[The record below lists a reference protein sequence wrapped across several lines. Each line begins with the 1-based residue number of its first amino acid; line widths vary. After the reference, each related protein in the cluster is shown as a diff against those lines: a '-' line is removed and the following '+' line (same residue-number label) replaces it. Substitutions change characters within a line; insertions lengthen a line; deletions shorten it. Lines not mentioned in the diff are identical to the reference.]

1 MANVKCPKCGGQ
13 NITYQ
18 REQVGGVGAS
28 TNRVV
33 IQKPK
38 KSKGC
43 LYWLLIG
50 FWLEPMYWICIGW
63 WWRLLFGGGNHGG
76 LNFNANKTMNQT
88 VAICQ
93 SCGHTWRVS

>member
-1 MANVKCPKCGGQ
+1 MSKICPKCGGQ

-18 REQVGGVGAS
+18 REQVGGVGVS

-33 IQKPK
+33 VQKSK

-50 FWLEPMYWICIGW
+50 FWLEPAYWICIGW
-63 WWRLLFGGGNHGG
+63 WWRLLLGGGNHGG
-76 LNFNANKTMNQT
+76 LNFNANKTTNQT

-93 SCGHTWRVS
+93 NCGHTWKIS